1 MRLAFAIS
9 AVLALAAPALSGD
22 QKSQAPN
29 SAQEKSSAQ
38 LAREARAAYDK
49 GDKAAF
55 LAQYEEIANRRP
67 GDVYVLYNLAC
78 GPALNGKTADAE
90 RTLLHIAALR
100 AVCDLDADA
109 AFASIRHRPAY
120 RNAP

>member
-49 GDKAAF
+49 GDKATF
-55 LAQYEEIANRRP
+55 LAIYEELARRRP

-78 GPALNGKTADAE
+78 GQALNGQTAAAE
-90 RTLLHIAALR
+90 KTLLQIATLR
-100 AVCDLDADA
+100 AASNLDADSD
-109 AFASIRHRPAY
+109 FESIRQNDRY
-120 RNAP
+120 